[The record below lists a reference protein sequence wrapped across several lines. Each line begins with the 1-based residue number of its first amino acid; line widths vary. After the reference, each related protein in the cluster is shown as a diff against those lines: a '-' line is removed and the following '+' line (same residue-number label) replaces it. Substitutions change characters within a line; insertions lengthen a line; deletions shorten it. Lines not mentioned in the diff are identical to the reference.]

1 MNKLFAELNFRC
13 LRFLVL
19 VGLSYNQFQSLLE
32 SRGLETLANLESFVR
47 SAESGSFS
55 AAARRLGLTPAAVS
69 RNVAFLERNL
79 GVRLFA
85 RSTRG
90 LTLTEAGERFRRSVQ
105 SGLDSIQEA
114 IADIKVNAGQPA
126 GVLKLSAA
134 PGFGMDFLLPLMP
147 EFLERYPG
155 VTPDW
160 VFDSRPLDLIAGG
173 FDAAIGAGFELPSG
187 MVARELA
194 HIHLIAV
201 ASPALLRGKRPPRD
215 PSGLAELPSVVIR
228 SPLTGRVR
236 TQVMRNHAGV
246 EMTAKQQAVMLV
258 NDPDALSRAVVL
270 GLGVGLIPVPHAAPH
285 LESGA
290 LLRLL
295 PNWYGDVG
303 AISLYFP
310 SQKLLPAKTRVFVD
324 FVVEAFRVQKLP
336 QVLSAR

>member
-1 MNKLFAELNFRC
+1 M
-13 LRFLVL
+13 
-19 VGLSYNQFQSLLE
+19 
-32 SRGLETLANLESFVR
+32 ETLANLESFVR

-90 LTLTEAGERFRRSVQ
+90 LTLTEAGERFRGSVQ
-105 SGLDSIQEA
+105 SGLDGIQEA

-147 EFLERYPG
+147 AFLARYPG

-160 VFDSRPLDLIAGG
+160 VFDSRPLELIAGG
-173 FDAAIGAGFELPSG
+173 FDAAFGAGFELPPG
-187 MVARELA
+187 VVARELA
-194 HIHLIAV
+194 RVHLIAV
-201 ASPALLRGKRPPRD
+201 AAPALLQGQLRPRD
-215 PSGLAELPSVVIR
+215 PAGLAAFPSVVMR
-228 SPLTGRVR
+228 SPMTGRVR
-236 TQVMRNHAGV
+236 TQVMRNKAGA
-246 EMTAKQQAVMLV
+246 EMTAKQRAVMLV

-270 GLGVGLIPVPHAAPH
+270 GLGVGLIPVSHAAPH

-290 LLRLL
+290 LVRML
-295 PNWYGDVG
+295 PAWYGDVG
-303 AISLYFP
+303 AISLYFT
-310 SQKLLPAKTRVFVD
+310 SQKLLPAKTRAFVD
-324 FVVEAFRVQKLP
+324 FVVEAFRLQQLP
-336 QVLSAR
+336 HLLADQ